1 MTGVDPLQHL
11 TEQLEQTA
19 AQLRTGELEP
29 QEAARVVEECARLA
43 GDAATE
49 LDRRVRA
56 VAEAVDGPPAGGADS
71 GPAGS
76 PPPA

>member
-19 AQLRTGELEP
+19 AQLRSGELEP
-29 QEAARVVEECARLA
+29 QAAAKLVEECARLA

-56 VAEAVDGPPAGGADS
+56 AADAPAPPYA
-71 GPAGS
+71 AGS
-76 PPPA
+76 DASAR